1 VTGSD
6 VPSPRADREGAAA
19 CDNVIEV
26 HVRDLS
32 QLFDSMDPSPFHERD
47 LDPKAEEYIVSSA
60 EELTAKDPPTLIVHV
75 DAQGTDETAHI
86 LREAIRVHFTRNALR
101 ERRALRD
108 LLSRG
113 RKSLAIALP
122 VLAGSLVGGELASQA
137 LGVRAL
143 AQVIRESS
151 VIGGWVAMWRPMEV
165 FLYDWWPIRG
175 RQRFYERLSAMQVRV
190 VVRSVDSP
198 PEPRS
203 QSLSASPDHPRAQA
217 HDGG

>member
-1 VTGSD
+1 M
-6 VPSPRADREGAAA
+6 PSPRADREGAAA
-19 CDNVIEV
+19 RDNVIEV

-122 VLAGSLVGGELASQA
+122 VLAASLVGGELASQA
-137 LGVRAL
+137 LGVRPL

-165 FLYDWWPIRG
+165 FLYDWWPIRD

-190 VVRSVDSP
+190 VVRSGDSP

-203 QSLSASPDHPRAQA
+203 QSLSASPDHPQAQA